1 MGCQYGLLRNPFS
14 CQFSVKRFPVT
25 IMQME
30 MFAPEKTVHSVSEIT
45 AMLKRLIEQH
55 QPFQNVWVLGQ
66 VSNCS
71 FPRSGHIYFTLKD
84 ENTQMSC
91 VLWRSNAA
99 RFRSFLRDGE
109 AIEIQGK
116 VTVYGAQGKYQ
127 ITVSQV
133 KPLGVGA
140 LQRAFEELKQRLTE
154 EGLFD
159 PAHKKPLPGFP
170 RKIGVVTSASGA
182 AIQDIYQQL
191 NKRYRLAEIVLHPT
205 LVQGEGAADGIVHAI
220 RMLNACHDIDVLIVG
235 RGGGSVEDLWAFN
248 EEVVARAIF
257 ASRIPVVSAVGHET
271 DFTISDMVADHRAP
285 TPSAAVEHIVPDQ
298 YELFGR
304 LEGTETW
311 LRKIILDRFAA
322 HKTQLQEFETRL
334 SPTRRM
340 EAIHQLSQR
349 VDDLETA
356 SRHAMERRLSD
367 SKRDL
372 QAFAHRLNAL
382 SPLATLERGYSIS
395 RKTDGEVLTS
405 TRQVSVGDSIKVQL
419 AHGHLVCRVEELDDT
434 EKD

>member
-1 MGCQYGLLRNPFS
+1 
-14 CQFSVKRFPVT
+14 
-25 IMQME
+25 MQMQLE
-30 MFAPEKTVHSVSEIT
+30 MSVPTKTVHSVSEIT
-45 AMLKRLIEQH
+45 GLLKSLIEQH
-55 QPFQNVWVLGQ
+55 RPFQNVWVRGQ

-84 ENTQMSC
+84 ENTQISC
-91 VLWRSNAA
+91 VLWRSSAS

-109 AIEIQGK
+109 AVELQGK
-116 VTVYGAQGKYQ
+116 VTVYGPQGKYQ
-127 ITVSQV
+127 ITVSRV

-140 LQRAFEELKQRLTE
+140 LQRAFEALKQQLTE

-170 RKIGVVTSASGA
+170 KKIGVVTSASGA

-191 NKRYRLAEIVLHPT
+191 HKRYQLAEVVLHPT
-205 LVQGEGAADGIVHAI
+205 LVQGEGAAEGIVHAI
-220 RMLNACHDIDVLIVG
+220 RVLNMHDDIDVLIVG

-298 YELFGR
+298 YELFER
-304 LEGTETW
+304 LEGTGAW
-311 LRKIILDRFAA
+311 LRKIISDRLTV

-334 SPTRRM
+334 SPTRRT
-340 EAIHQLSQR
+340 EAINQLSQR
-349 VDDLETA
+349 IDDLETA
-356 SRHAMERRLSD
+356 SRNAMERRLSD
-367 SKRDL
+367 SQRDL

-382 SPLATLERGYSIS
+382 SPLGTLERGYSIS
-395 RKTDGEVLTS
+395 RKVNGEVLTS
-405 TRQVSVGDSIKVQL
+405 TQQVSVGDKIEVQL
-419 AHGHLVCRVEELDDT
+419 AHGHLACRVEGVDDT
-434 EKD
+434 ESD